1 MINQI
6 RQSTKN
12 KSWYKYLDDV
22 VENYN
27 DTEHITTKNTPD
39 DIIKGKKYNEQRINK
54 VGNEFIVGQK
64 VRIKIKKSIFTE
76 PNIDSSNP
84 LHSLIHTVC
93 PPKIT
98 IDIEFKI
105 TPKREEFALKRFYKS
120 DKSMN
125 SKSYKELKALY
136 YSTKIINFVN
146 VLRGLLRYNTLWLQY
161 TNELKLKTKYKPD
174 IDVSDA
180 LVLSLI

>member
-1 MINQI
+1 MVKFRVSLKLRNFD
-6 RQSTKN
+6 
-12 KSWYKYLDDV
+12 KSKKIITFYKTLA
-22 VENYN
+22 
-27 DTEHITTKNTPD
+27 K
-39 DIIKGKKYNEQRINK
+39 IIKSSYNVEVRKRQKESNKYIQPL
-54 VGNEFIVGQK
+54 
-64 VRIKIKKSIFTE
+64 IKIKKSIFTE

-161 TNELKLKTKYKPD
+161 TNELKLKTKYEPD